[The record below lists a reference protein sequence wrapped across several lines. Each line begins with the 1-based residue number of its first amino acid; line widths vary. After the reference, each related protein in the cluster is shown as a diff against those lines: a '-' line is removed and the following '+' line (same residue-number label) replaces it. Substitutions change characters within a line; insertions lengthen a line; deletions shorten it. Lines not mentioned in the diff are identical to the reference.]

1 MSQRKDTEY
10 LAISARLHAMETR
23 LLTRERMERMIEAKD
38 DSDAAKI
45 LTECG
50 YGELSQVSLAQL
62 EVLLAKNR
70 GDLFYDMANAIPDK
84 GLIHLFQLQH
94 DYHNAKVLVKAA
106 GNGKNPLPLLV
117 EGGRYRPTTLAEGF
131 QRDELGD
138 VSAAFKNAVIAAKTL
153 LAETGDPQQV
163 DFLLDNAQ
171 YAEMVGLAKETESVF
186 LVDYVA
192 LLADSANLRS
202 TVRAIRM
209 GKGGD
214 FLKIALVPGGKA
226 DISALCAARSTDL
239 PNLFHG
245 LLQEAAKLGDG
256 IIQSGGSMT
265 DFERLCDDAVV
276 NYLSAAKRV
285 PFGVQTVVGYL
296 YARQA
301 ELTAIRTI
309 MAGRLAGLDGD
320 TIRTRL
326 RLSYE

>member
-10 LAISARLHAMETR
+10 LAISARLHAMENR

-45 LTECG
+45 LAECG

-62 EVLLAKNR
+62 EVLLAKSR

-84 GLIHLFQLQH
+84 ELIQLFQLQH

-117 EGGRYRPTTLAEGF
+117 EGGRYRPAILAEGF

-138 VSAAFKNAVIAAKTL
+138 VSNAYKNAVIAAKNC

-163 DFLLDNAQ
+163 DFLLDDAQ
-171 YAEMVGLAKETESVF
+171 YTEMISLAKTTESPF
-186 LVDYVA
+186 LLDYVA

-202 TVRAIRM
+202 AVRAIRM

-214 FLKIALVPGGKA
+214 FLKSALVPGGKA
-226 DISALCAARSTDL
+226 DISAICSARSADL
-239 PNLFHG
+239 PNIFNG
-245 LLQEAAKLGDG
+245 ALQEAAKLGDG
-256 IIQSGGSMT
+256 IVQNGGSMT
-265 DFERLCDDAVV
+265 AFERSCDDAVV
-276 NYLSAAKRV
+276 GYVSAAKMV
-285 PFGVQTVVGYL
+285 PFGIQTVVGYL